1 MLVSCWCG
9 GDLREMSR
17 HHLLR
22 THRPDFCTTSTKK
35 TSASTNQISSHYSS
49 FITFRVSRRRREMYC
64 VHARLS
70 ICVSV
75 CVSVS
80 AAACPH
86 YCTDP
91 DATYGSDREC
101 PPSCALW
108 ADLQSVRGLRCYGNI
123 TQTRNVSE
131 YMLALAPS
139 IVSLISAQTARVIS
153 DGRKKI
159 FLQEK

>member
-1 MLVSCWCG
+1 VIECCRRMLVSCWCG

-101 PPSCALW
+101 PPSCALLGGF
-108 ADLQSVRGLRCYGNI
+108 AIG
-123 TQTRNVSE
+123 
-131 YMLALAPS
+131 
-139 IVSLISAQTARVIS
+139 ARVALL
-153 DGRKKI
+153 RQHNANAKC
-159 FLQEK
+159 